1 VTLKSTAK
9 LIAATVANRIA
20 MTVANAVP
28 RRSRA
33 PLLKGE

>member
-1 VTLKSTAK
+1 
-9 LIAATVANRIA
+9 VANRIA
-20 MTVANAVP
+20 MIVANAVP